1 MMGQMTPMFI
11 ISLVLAVST
20 LTILIGLSSYAS
32 SVLSG
37 INFWVSSSS
46 IAMKGMI
53 MQGERTA
60 NPYEIWVE
68 WK

>member
-60 NPYEIWVE
+60 NPYGIWVE